1 MRSRLTGK
9 YIYGIIPKNT
19 HFFSTTLTNQVD
31 FEDTSTVFRNKTFGR
46 LFQEYLIY
54 KLCEFKLA
62 VATASKI
69 LHSRN
74 VIIASTSRQLFRRVV
89 VPIFCAGTS
98 LDDCKV

>member
-1 MRSRLTGK
+1 MQSRLRGK
-9 YIYGIIPKNT
+9 YIIPKNT
-19 HFFSTTLTNQVD
+19 HLFSTRTTHID

-62 VATASKI
+62 VASASKL

-74 VIIASTSRQLFRRVV
+74 VIIASTSRQIFRKVV

-98 LDDCKV
+98 LDNCKVFDSS